1 MSLIKRP
8 NQHLDSG
15 YSWVI
20 LFAVTLVEFFELGP
34 VWAALTHHFTYRGLT
49 VSGGVIM
56 SIGLIG
62 ASLSQSFVHLGCSM
76 ALLSLGSGLPLVA
89 KIVATKDFFE
99 KKFAMANGIAFTG
112 GAVGMTVLAPI
123 IEVLINTYGWRGAM
137 LIYASMNFNIC
148 VGGALMIQHERSH
161 ISAKQDKQKEHD
173 TSGSPSQRNW
183 VDNVLGL
190 IKYFTK
196 NLGFSVLY
204 NHRILFAYLT
214 AMMIHELVL
223 CGWVLF
229 LVSYTISIGY
239 TAQVASFLSA
249 LGGGGALLGR
259 LAAGPFID
267 KGFISGHMTFFI
279 FLVGGAVMMFCY
291 PFVDAYW
298 LLSLISFMSGFF
310 LGSTSP
316 IYVILLKEILRNDE
330 SRFAG
335 SMGMQYLFRSVGML
349 AGGPLTGWLYDIS
362 GNFYFSFMTLAGL
375 EAVGA
380 LLIIIRPSLFKRC
393 LGPETNRSS
402 TCLEINKDT
411 HRNVATS

>member
-1 MSLIKRP
+1 MQYTIA
-8 NQHLDSG
+8 
-15 YSWVI
+15 YVI
-20 LFAVTLVEFFELGP
+20 CP
-34 VWAALTHHFTYRGLT
+34 VWAALTHHVSYRGLV
-49 VSGGVIM
+49 VSGGAIT

-62 ASLSQSFVHLGCSM
+62 ASLSQTSVHLGCCM
-76 ALLSLGSGLPLVA
+76 AILSLGSGLPLVA
-89 KIVATKDFFE
+89 KIVAVKDFFE

-112 GAVGMTVLAPI
+112 GAIGMTVLAPI

-137 LIYASMNFNIC
+137 LIFASMNFNMCI
-148 VGGALMIQHERSH
+148 GGALMIQHERSH
-161 ISAKQDKQKEHD
+161 ISAKQDKQKEHN
-173 TSGSPSQRNW
+173 TSGSPSQRI
-183 VDNVLGL
+183 DKILGL
-190 IKYFTK
+190 LKDFTN

-204 NHRILFAYLT
+204 NHRILFTYLT

-229 LVSYTISIGY
+229 LVSYTITVGY

-259 LAAGPFID
+259 LVAGPFID
-267 KGFISGHMTFFI
+267 KGFISGHMAFII

-298 LLSLISFMSGFF
+298 LLSLVSLMSGFF

-316 IYVILLKEILRNDE
+316 IYVVLLKEILRNDE
-330 SRFAG
+330 SGFSG
-335 SMGMQYLFRSVGML
+335 SMGLQYMFRSVGML

-375 EAVGA
+375 EAIGA
-380 LLIIIRPSLFKRC
+380 LLIIIRPSLFKKC
-393 LGPETNRSS
+393 LSRPETNTS
-402 TCLEINKDT
+402 TYLDMKDI
-411 HRNVATS
+411 NVATLDTQVEKV